1 MEILGFVK
9 SKSALQ
15 TRTFEGTQGAQ
26 VIKSVVVEISNGIDT
41 VLCEAN
47 GALAEHL
54 DKQNIDPNVL
64 VGASIR
70 LVVRET
76 KDGKKFVNIYLRDLA
91 VV

>member
-26 VIKSVVVEISNGIDT
+26 VIKSVVVEITNGIDT
-41 VLCEAN
+41 LLCEAN

-54 DKQNIDPNVL
+54 DKQNIDPHCL

-76 KDGKKFVNIYLRDLA
+76 KDMKKFVNIYLRDLA

>member
-1 MEILGFVK
+1 MELLGFVK

-41 VLCEAN
+41 LLCEAN

-54 DKQNIDPNVL
+54 DKQNIDPHTL

-70 LVVRET
+70 LVVRKT
-76 KDGKKFVNIYLRDLA
+76 QDGKKFVNIYLRDLA
-91 VV
+91 VL

>member
-15 TRTFEGTQGAQ
+15 TKTFEGAQGTQI
-26 VIKSVVVEISNGIDT
+26 IKSVVVEITNGIDT
-41 VLCEAN
+41 LLCEAN

-70 LVVRET
+70 LTVRET
-76 KDGKKFVNIYLRDLA
+76 KDGKKFVNLYLRDLS
-91 VV
+91 VL

>member
-26 VIKSVVVEISNGIDT
+26 IIKSVVVEISNGIDSL
-41 VLCEAN
+41 LCEAN

-70 LVVRET
+70 LVIRET
-76 KDGKKFVNIYLRDLA
+76 KDGKKFNNIYLRDLA

>member
-15 TRTFEGTQGAQ
+15 TKSFDGAQGTQI
-26 VIKSVVVEISNGIDT
+26 IKSVFVEITNGVDT

-47 GALAEHL
+47 GQLADHL
-54 DKQNIDPNVL
+54 DKQNIDPHSL

-70 LVVRET
+70 CVVRES
-76 KDGKKFVNIYLRDLA
+76 KEGKKFVNLYLRDLS
-91 VV
+91 VL

>member
-15 TRTFEGTQGAQ
+15 TKTFEGTQGAQ
-26 VIKSVVVEISNGIDT
+26 VIKSVVVEISNGVDT
-41 VLCEAN
+41 LLCEAN

-54 DKQNIDPNVL
+54 DKQTIDPNVL

-76 KDGKKFVNIYLRDLA
+76 KDMRKFVNIYLRDLA

>member
-26 VIKSVVVEISNGIDT
+26 IIKSVVVEITNGIDT
-41 VLCEAN
+41 MLCEAN

-54 DKQNIDPNVL
+54 DKQNIDPNCL

-70 LVVRET
+70 LVVRAT

>member
-9 SKSALQ
+9 TKFPLQ

-41 VLCEAN
+41 LLCEAN

-70 LVVRET
+70 LVVREA

>member
-15 TRTFEGTQGAQ
+15 TKTFEGAQGAQ
-26 VIKSVVVEISNGIDT
+26 VIKSVVVEITNGIDT
-41 VLCEAN
+41 LLCEAN

-54 DKQNIDPNVL
+54 DKQNIDPHCL

>member
-41 VLCEAN
+41 LLCEAN

-76 KDGKKFVNIYLRDLA
+76 KEGKKFVNIYLRDLA

>member
-15 TRTFEGTQGAQ
+15 TKTFEGTQGTQ
-26 VIKSVVVEISNGIDT
+26 LIKSVVVEISNGIDT
-41 VLCEAN
+41 LICEAN

-70 LVVRET
+70 LTVRET